1 MQAREQLERRV
12 AELESQLASAQSFG
26 GGAAGG
32 VAFGG
37 GALGRAAA
45 RRPACTPRA
54 P

>member
-26 GGAAGG
+26 GGA
-32 VAFGG
+32 
-37 GALGRAAA
+37 LGRAAA